1 MNLILAI
8 LAGALQG
15 FTEFLPISSTGHLII
30 FQKIFSLPDTQ
41 FGLAFDASLHLGTL
55 LAVVIFFFKDYLKI
69 LNFKNNLW
77 LKLAIGTVPAVF
89 FGMLLEKQIDSS
101 FRELWI
107 IGVALISYSLVM
119 ILAEKLSAKNQPNQ
133 KISIIKSFIIGL
145 GQALALIPGISR
157 SGSTIS
163 TGLFLGLN
171 RQDSA
176 RFAFMLSGPIIA
188 GVGSKK
194 FLEVI
199 TTHSLSSDGLVYF
212 IIGIIS
218 SFIFGYLTIKYFLKY
233 LATKN
238 LYPFIIYRI
247 ALGLILIIISLSNII

>member
-1 MNLILAI
+1 MNLILAV
-8 LAGALQG
+8 LAGAIQG
-15 FTEFLPISSTGHLII
+15 LTEFLPISSTGHLII
-30 FQKIFSLPDTQ
+30 FQKIFSLPDAQ

-55 LAVVIFFFKDYLKI
+55 LAVVIYFFKDYLKL
-69 LNFKNNLW
+69 LNIKNNLW
-77 LKLAIGTVPAVF
+77 AKLAVGTVPAVV
-89 FGMLLEKQIDSS
+89 FGVLFESKIDSTL
-101 FRELWI
+101 RELWI
-107 IGVALISYSLVM
+107 IGFALIAFSLVM

-133 KISIIKSFIIGL
+133 KISIFKSLLIGL
-145 GQALALIPGISR
+145 GQSLALIPGISR

-171 RQDSA
+171 REDSA

-188 GVGSKK
+188 GAGSKK

-199 TTHSLSSDGLVYF
+199 TTNSFGSDGLVYF
-212 IIGIIS
+212 AAGIVS

-247 ALGLILIIISLSNII
+247 ALGLILIIISLSNIM